1 MYQGRQMA
9 GTIRA
14 PLKGPIVSTALLH
27 VDDMR
32 WKNGYILLN
41 GDISFAD
48 GGEWKKRVRRSSD
61 NIASP
66 TSTPIKKSPN
76 QRNTTRSPDA
86 VNVRANRTSP
96 GPAHTST
103 AGDMNASIGSP
114 QSPAVRPIFQGE
126 ADFGT
131 PELPPEAKT
140 SSFAN
145 GDDTEQTQTM
155 QATAS
160 MVSVDSAG
168 SSPKTSRSA
177 TFVKRLWGR

>member
-1 MYQGRQMA
+1 MGPQGQVLSGEAYEPRNGSEPTPTWKRVDITGVYSDRARNESVQVTQTGQKVEFMYQGRQMA

-66 TSTPIKKSPN
+66 TSTPIKK
-76 QRNTTRSPDA
+76 
-86 VNVRANRTSP
+86 
-96 GPAHTST
+96 
-103 AGDMNASIGSP
+103 
-114 QSPAVRPIFQGE
+114 
-126 ADFGT
+126 
-131 PELPPEAKT
+131 
-140 SSFAN
+140 
-145 GDDTEQTQTM
+145 
-155 QATAS
+155 
-160 MVSVDSAG
+160 
-168 SSPKTSRSA
+168 
-177 TFVKRLWGR
+177 